1 MVSSMVETFHDMQL
15 RLARTLEDYD
25 TPEFKALDGS
35 IAAVFQTIYRHE
47 PRNAEEARTMVDFFL
62 DLIATNDA
70 GDNIHLI
77 DRVRAIAVDGAIHR
91 PAAEEIDHGAG
102 I

>member
-1 MVSSMVETFHDMQL
+1 MVSGMVETFRDMQL
-15 RLARTLEDYD
+15 RLAGTLEEYE
-25 TPEFKALDGS
+25 TPEFKALDGN
-35 IAAVFQTIYRHE
+35 IATVFQTIYRHD

-77 DRVRAIAVDGAIHR
+77 DRVRAIVVDGAVHH
-91 PAAEEIDHGAG
+91 PAAEEITHGAG